1 MKSEDVCG
9 IEGKLGTE
17 YLPDTNILVFN
28 PFAIYI
34 LSGNE
39 IPKEDLKNSYLE
51 SLARR
56 EMEYDRA
63 PNDVYIYEVVEK
75 ELSPYLESLYIQ
87 GGVTFLKYYYTEK
100 DEIYGYVGTL
110 PGTLTAIDGS
120 TQIVVER
127 IQDSSRRLTIQS
139 LYDNQDI
146 DILTTKEI
154 FLALCNH
161 LVSTPPECALNSISS
176 TL

>member
-1 MKSEDVCG
+1 MVVVFILLIFGMSTLAFVFLSIVGQTAIPQEET
-9 IEGKLGTE
+9 IES
-17 YLPDTNILVFN
+17 P
-28 PFAIYI
+28 
-34 LSGNE
+34 
-39 IPKEDLKNSYLE
+39 
-51 SLARR
+51 
-56 EMEYDRA
+56 
-63 PNDVYIYEVVEK
+63 VVEK

-139 LYDNQDI
+139 LYDNQDM
-146 DILTTKEI
+146 DTLTTKEI

-161 LVSTPPECALNSISS
+161 LVSTPPECALSSINS

>member
-1 MKSEDVCG
+1 MVVVFILLIFGMSTLAFVFLSIVGQTAIPQEET
-9 IEGKLGTE
+9 IES
-17 YLPDTNILVFN
+17 P
-28 PFAIYI
+28 
-34 LSGNE
+34 
-39 IPKEDLKNSYLE
+39 
-51 SLARR
+51 
-56 EMEYDRA
+56 
-63 PNDVYIYEVVEK
+63 VVEK